1 VTDDVRQAIEELE
14 QSFPGHAIRTLED
27 GEGGA
32 YVLVEALDLGTQ
44 YAPPTSWVGFHITH
58 PYPDADVYPHFIA
71 GETRYLGSST
81 SAHGFPDGMQPN
93 QTMPG
98 FNRAAIQISR
108 RSNRWDPDR
117 DTAALKLARV
127 LDWIRS
133 RP

>member
-1 VTDDVRQAIEELE
+1 MTDDVRQAIEELE
-14 QSFPGHAIRTLED
+14 QSFPGYEIRTLED
-27 GEGGA
+27 GDGGA
-32 YVLVEALDLGTQ
+32 YVLVEALGLGTK

-71 GETRYLGSST
+71 GETRFLGSSAT
-81 SAHGFPDGMQPN
+81 ANGYPDGMQPN

-98 FNRAAIQISR
+98 FNQAAIQISR
-108 RSNRWDPDR
+108 RSNSWDPDR

-127 LDWIRS
+127 LDWTRS